1 MVCPLRFRCRSA
13 GSCWGWAEKGGLSTV
28 AVHRVELMV
37 RTECGSCKRV
47 AAQIAP
53 VVAAAGAELLIRN
66 VDHDSELNMEF
77 GDRVPVVV
85 IDDEEFSCWEVDN
98 AELAQALLSQA

>member
-1 MVCPLRFRCRSA
+1 
-13 GSCWGWAEKGGLSTV
+13 
-28 AVHRVELMV
+28 MV
-37 RTECGSCKRV
+37 RTECGSCRRV

-53 VVAAAGAELLIRN
+53 VVEQAGANLVIRN
-66 VDHDSELNMEF
+66 VDHDTELNVEF

-98 AELAQALLSQA
+98 EELAEALS

>member
-1 MVCPLRFRCRSA
+1 MALH
-13 GSCWGWAEKGGLSTV
+13 T
-28 AVHRVELMV
+28 VELMV

-53 VVAAAGAELLIRN
+53 VIAAAGAVLVIRN
-66 VDHDSELNMEF
+66 VDHDSELNLEF

-85 IDDEEFSCWEVDN
+85 IDEEEFACWEVDN
-98 AELAQALLSQA
+98 DELAHALLS